1 MNLLRLLLVTGMLTV
16 SAVAR
21 AETPADITSPS
32 DSDAKRPLKTLP
44 PIIFAADVYFTPSP
58 SPEPRPPERPLEER
72 LRQEGQ
78 FMASWVVFENGAWRE
93 VSNAEVL
100 SFYRA
105 GTPLCSMRAPSQAFT
120 LSSVVP
126 AAHEGYPES
135 LHFIPK
141 ASPPDSGE
149 IMCSKPA
156 WASAIRPAANPPAVE
171 ELSRRML
178 TALED
183 FEQNDEAL
191 HQERAKWSGDTV
203 YDPRKLGD
211 PQLEEALEFE
221 IAPGETAMMVTLRR
235 EYRWRIPDR
244 KNCRSD
250 LGSYW
255 STIVLQEGLEPL
267 WSMAW
272 VADADRNCFR
282 CPDLRGVADVNGD
295 GVTEVVLLRRG
306 TEETYYDLY
315 SYEKNK
321 LTLLLSAD
329 KG

>member
-1 MNLLRLLLVTGMLTV
+1 MNLLRLLLVTGLLTV

-21 AETPADITSPS
+21 AETPVETPSPA
-32 DSDAKRPLKTLP
+32 DSDAPPPLKTLP
-44 PIIFAADVYFTPSP
+44 PIIFAEDVYFYLLPS
-58 SPEPRPPERPLEER
+58 PERPLEER
-72 LRQEGQ
+72 LLQEGQ

-100 SFYRA
+100 PFYRA
-105 GTPLCSMRAPSQAFT
+105 GTPLFSMRAPSQAFT

-126 AAHEGYPES
+126 AAHGYPEG
-135 LHFIPK
+135 LHFVPK

-149 IMCSKPA
+149 IMCSKPV

-178 TALED
+178 AALED

-191 HQERAKWSGDTV
+191 HSERAKWSGDTV
-203 YDPRKLGD
+203 YDPRKLKA

-235 EYRWRIPDR
+235 EYKWRLSDR
-244 KNCRSD
+244 KDCRSD

-272 VADADRNCFR
+272 VAEADRNGFR

-295 GVTEVVLLRRG
+295 GVTEVVLSRQG
-306 TEETYYDLY
+306 YEETYYDLY
-315 SYEKNK
+315 SYEKKK
-321 LTLLLSAD
+321 LTPLLSVE
-329 KG
+329 KSY